1 MYSGRS
7 RGENSLKLLPRICGK
22 ESVERNLSPNFSI
35 YIKVQT
41 IHTVLICFGT
51 QQPQLQ
57 RLPTFKYTITNILQS
72 LVCWCFKLLCS
83 SLQQTH
89 PRCLMVGECPLM
101 APLLQSC
108 CCELLGMFVFRNVCV
123 FGGRR
128 VIWGH
133 LVKRKDGRRKV
144 GVVRR
149 MRTTGED
156 IHDWYQVKKCDV
168 GGDASTEPWGR
179 GGAYREYS
187 GVSRRG
193 YAFVCSVAGLR
204 LTFLSHVT
212 FWCDFSAL
220 FHQYTAL

>member
-22 ESVERNLSPNFSI
+22 ESVERNLSPNFSV

-51 QQPQLQ
+51 QQPQPQ
-57 RLPTFKYTITNILQS
+57 RLPTFRYTHTITSILQS
-72 LVCWCFKLLCS
+72 LMCWCFKSLCS
-83 SLQQTH
+83 FLQQTH
-89 PRCLMVGECPLM
+89 PRCIMVGECPLM

-108 CCELLGMFVFRNVCV
+108 CCEFLGMFVFRNVCV

-133 LVKRKDGRRKV
+133 LVKRKDGRRNV

-156 IHDWYQVKKCDV
+156 INDWYKLKNVMRV
-168 GGDASTEPWGR
+168 VHTSTEP
-179 GGAYREYS
+179 
-187 GVSRRG
+187 
-193 YAFVCSVAGLR
+193 
-204 LTFLSHVT
+204 
-212 FWCDFSAL
+212 
-220 FHQYTAL
+220 